1 MDAFGMLK
9 FSIKQRRLKHCLRAW
24 NKEKFGN
31 VFENS
36 KRAEE
41 LVKHLE
47 GVYDASND
55 PNDLAALNR
64 ATADMFRSLAEEED
78 FWKQKARQKW
88 LTEGDRNTSFFH
100 ASVATKGHGCLSPVL
115 RMAMVSGWRIW
126 DPLSNRLVNFFNSC

>member
-1 MDAFGMLK
+1 MLK
-9 FSIKQRRLKHCLRAW
+9 FSIKLRRLKHCLRAW

-47 GVYDASND
+47 GMYDASND

-64 ATADMFRSLAEEED
+64 ATADMFRSLAEG
-78 FWKQKARQKW
+78 
-88 LTEGDRNTSFFH
+88 L
-100 ASVATKGHGCLSPVL
+100 
-115 RMAMVSGWRIW
+115 
-126 DPLSNRLVNFFNSC
+126 